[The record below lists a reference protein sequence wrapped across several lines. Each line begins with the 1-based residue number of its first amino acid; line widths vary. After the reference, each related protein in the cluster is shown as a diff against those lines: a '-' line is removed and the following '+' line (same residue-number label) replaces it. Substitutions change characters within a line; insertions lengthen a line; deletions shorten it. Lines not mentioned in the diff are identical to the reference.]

1 MKSEKIAIVGSGLA
15 GLASACTL
23 AARGYAVSVF
33 EKNSWLGG
41 KAAVLESDGFR
52 FDMGPTILIQPS
64 VLRRIFS
71 EAGERMEDSLTL
83 RPLEPQ
89 WRSIFEDGSVLDLH
103 ADAAKMKAELGAFA
117 PGADEGYAR
126 FLKDSE
132 RLHEASKNY
141 FFWRP
146 VDSIWDTFEPSSAL
160 SLSVLRDVAGMRL
173 GQTVTGTVK
182 KFVKDERVAQ
192 MLEHFTQYI
201 GSAPSSSPAV
211 LCAIAHMQTCEGVWY
226 PEGGIRA
233 IPRALLSLATRLGVE
248 FRTNA
253 GVRRIVTE
261 AGGATGIE
269 LESGEKIRAAAVV
282 SNADA
287 IRTYDE
293 LVGGE
298 ASRKLHK
305 QRPGVEAACSGVV
318 LYLGLRKRYE
328 HLLHH
333 NFIFSGNSAEEFRN
347 IYDRGVPAPDPTCYV
362 CSPAASDATVAPDG
376 GDAMYI
382 LVHTPY
388 LRSHHDW
395 KKMLPKYRRVIL
407 EKLKRQGG
415 MPDIEDRIAFESALT
430 PQNIHDRYGV
440 LNGAIYGIA
449 SHGRMNGAFKP
460 GNVSKYVDDLYLC
473 GGAAH
478 PGPGMPMV
486 MMSGWIAADALDRS
500 AKYAKREAACEMPA

>member
-1 MKSEKIAIVGSGLA
+1 MRSEKIVIIGSGLA
-15 GLASACTL
+15 GLAAACTL

-64 VLRRIFS
+64 VLRKIFE
-71 EAGERMEDSLTL
+71 EAGERLDDSLTL

-103 ADAAKMKAELGAFA
+103 ADADKMKEELSAFS
-117 PGADEGYAR
+117 PDSNEGYVR

-132 RLHEASKNY
+132 KLHNASKNY

-182 KFVKDERVAQ
+182 KFIKDARVAQ

-211 LCAIAHMQTCEGVWY
+211 LCAIAHMQTSEGVWY
-226 PEGGIRA
+226 PKGGIRA
-233 IPRALLSLATRLGVE
+233 IPNALLALAHRLGVE

-253 GVRRIVTE
+253 GVRRIVSE
-261 AGGATGIE
+261 SGRAVGVE
-269 LESGEKIRAAAVV
+269 LETGEVVRAAAVV

-293 LVGGE
+293 LIGGE
-298 ASRKLHK
+298 ASRKLHS
-305 QRPGVEAACSGVV
+305 QRPRIEAACSGVV

-333 NFIFSGNSAEEFRN
+333 NFIFSSDSAAEFRE
-347 IYDRGVPAPDPTCYV
+347 IYDRGIPASDPTCYV
-362 CSPAASDATVAPDG
+362 CSPAASDPSVAPQG

-395 KKMLPKYRRVIL
+395 QKMLPEYRRVIFD
-407 EKLKRQGG
+407 KLKRQAG
-415 MPDIEDRIAFESALT
+415 MSDLEERIVFESALS
-430 PQNIHDRYGV
+430 PQDIHDRYGV

-460 GNVSKYVDDLYLC
+460 GNVSKYVEDLYLC

-486 MMSGWIAADALDRS
+486 MMSGWIAADAVDRS
-500 AKYAKREAACEMPA
+500 GKYAKREVACEVQR